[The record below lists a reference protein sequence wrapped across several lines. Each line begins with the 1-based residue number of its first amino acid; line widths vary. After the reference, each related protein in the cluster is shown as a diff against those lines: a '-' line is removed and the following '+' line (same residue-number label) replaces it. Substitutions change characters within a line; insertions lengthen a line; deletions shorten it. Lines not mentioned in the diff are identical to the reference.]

1 MARSVDQTSVENA
14 LKEWKFNGQQ
24 NENEELEPCDICE
37 TPIRHSFEISN
48 TVLPKINGQANCLS
62 IGCECIKKFTAI
74 GIHGKKEPLT
84 EKERDHYFKTITS
97 GKSATIQS
105 LLAPLHQTLMP
116 ILTSINHYDSMI

>member
-48 TVLPKINGQANCLS
+48 TVLPKSTDKPIAY
-62 IGCECIKKFTAI
+62 
-74 GIHGKKEPLT
+74 PLGVSALKNLPPLVFT
-84 EKERDHYFKTITS
+84 EK
-97 GKSATIQS
+97 KS
-105 LLAPLHQTLMP
+105 P
-116 ILTSINHYDSMI
+116 